1 MKSKE
6 AEYYAGIIR
15 EALKEVEKRKENEM
29 SELTIIKCVVCES
42 VIDHAE
48 VVCYKCG
55 VALRQPI

>member
-6 AEYYAGIIR
+6 AEYYDGIIR
-15 EALKEVEKRKENEM
+15 EALKEVEKRKENKM
-29 SELTIIKCVVCES
+29 NELTIIKCVVCES

-48 VVCYKCG
+48 VFCYKCG